1 MTTPKKSAFEGL
13 RSQLNI
19 TPNNA
24 QENSGSSTSKPIQ
37 TEAMRRAS
45 RKRLGKRRDPDYVPV
60 STFIQKDL
68 HLKLRVQ
75 LVQERRDLADLLDQL
90 LRAWLH
96 EKGIRL

>member
-19 TPNNA
+19 APNNA
-24 QENSGSSTSKPIQ
+24 QDRSASSTSKPIQ
-37 TEAMRRAS
+37 TESVRRVVA
-45 RKRLGKRRDPDYVPV
+45 RKRLGKRHDPDYVPV
-60 STFIQKDL
+60 STFIHKDL

-90 LRAWLH
+90 LRAWLR
-96 EKGIRL
+96 EKGN